1 MWIPFELG
9 QTVYVIVDSGYDK
22 SKTIHDGYDHIW
34 RAYTYR
40 GYITQYII

>member
-9 QTVYVIVDSGYDK
+9 QTVYVIVDSGYDT

-40 GYITQYII
+40 EGTSPNI